1 MLDKR
6 AFSLLEQSLVIAILS
21 LMMATG
27 SLYFKNSD
35 YKYKYDETNR
45 RVKILN
51 NAIISYY
58 LKNSASATISDG
70 EFPCP
75 ADPALNQS
83 DTSFGLDSSTGS
95 TCNLSYSN
103 NNYFYGSIP
112 IRDLGLPYFYAY
124 DAWGH
129 RFSYVVKYSNVPDIL
144 TDWSENSKTEMLYAI
159 ISHGENGYS
168 AYNKY
173 GAKRQVSSDSNELN
187 NSIDSTDYS
196 LVADYNK
203 TSSYDD
209 LVYSI
214 TGARFLSELAGGVIP
229 NSILCNVL
237 NNKTYTDNSCVIL
250 QNKILTMCPEQ

>member
-1 MLDKR
+1 MLDHR

-21 LMMATG
+21 IMMATG

-51 NAIISYY
+51 NAIIAYY
-58 LKNSASATISDG
+58 LKNSASETIFDD

-75 ADPALNQS
+75 ANPDLNQS
-83 DTSFGLDSSTGS
+83 HSSFGLDSSTGS
-95 TCNLSYSN
+95 TCNLSYYN

-129 RFSYVVKYSNVPDIL
+129 RFSYVVKYSNVPNIL
-144 TDWSENSKTEMLYAI
+144 ANWSESSKREMLYAI
-159 ISHGENGYS
+159 ISHGENGNF

-173 GAKRQVSSDSNELN
+173 GAKRQASTNENEKN
-187 NSIDSTDYS
+187 NSIDSENYS
-196 LVADYNK
+196 LVEDYNK

-209 LVYSI
+209 LVFSV
-214 TGARFLSELAGGVIP
+214 TGARFLSELSGGVIP
-229 NSILCNVL
+229 NRILCNAF
-237 NNKTYTDNSCVIL
+237 NKKIYTDDNSSCVIL
-250 QNKILTMCPEQ
+250 KNKILTMCP